1 MYVNLNKIFYGLLKR
16 IRKQLAIY
24 TYMYMMTKMNILS
37 TEVFSYDLFMT
48 EGYRF
53 IRIQNSSTVK
63 ILSYVWDADQY

>member
-1 MYVNLNKIFYGLLKR
+1 
-16 IRKQLAIY
+16 
-24 TYMYMMTKMNILS
+24 MMTKMNILS